1 MISVSD
7 LPHLPHLNAALNS
20 ASAIFLLLGYRFI
33 RRKRIKQHKI
43 CMLTA
48 VTVSILFFI
57 SYLIYHYNVG
67 SRPFQGQGWIRPVYF
82 AILLSHTVLAVVN
95 VPIVIITLIRV
106 FQEKFDQHARLAS
119 RFTFPLW
126 LYVSVTGV
134 IVYVMLYHL

>member
-1 MISVSD
+1 MSVSD
-7 LPHLPHLNAALNS
+7 LPHLNAALNS
-20 ASAIFLLLGYRFI
+20 ASAIFLLLGYLFI
-33 RRKRIKQHKI
+33 RRKRIKQHKV

-95 VPIVIITLIRV
+95 VPIVIVTLIRA

>member
-1 MISVSD
+1 MISVSS
-7 LPHLPHLNAALNS
+7 LAHLNAALNA
-20 ASAIFLLLGYRFI
+20 ASAVFLVLGYRFI
-33 RRKRIKQHKI
+33 RRKRIKQHKF
-43 CMLTA
+43 CMLSA
-48 VTVSILFFI
+48 VATSILFFI
-57 SYLIYHYNVG
+57 SYLIYHYNIG

-95 VPIVIITLIRV
+95 VPIVVVTLVRA

-126 LYVSVTGV
+126 LYVSITGV

>member
-1 MISVSD
+1 MSVSD
-7 LPHLPHLNAALNS
+7 LPHLNAALNS

-33 RRKRIKQHKI
+33 RRKRIKQHKV

-95 VPIVIITLIRV
+95 VPIVIVTLIRA

>member
-7 LPHLPHLNAALNS
+7 LPHLNAALNS

-95 VPIVIITLIRV
+95 VPIVIVTLIRA

>member
-7 LPHLPHLNAALNS
+7 LPHLNAALNS

-48 VTVSILFFI
+48 VTISVLFLI

-95 VPIVIITLIRV
+95 VPIVIITLIRA

-126 LYVSVTGV
+126 LYVSITGV

>member
-7 LPHLPHLNAALNS
+7 LPHLNAALNS
-20 ASAIFLLLGYRFI
+20 ASALFLLLGYRFI

-95 VPIVIITLIRV
+95 VPIVIVTLIRA

>member
-7 LPHLPHLNAALNS
+7 LPHLNAALNT
-20 ASAIFLLLGYRFI
+20 ASAVFLVLGYRFI
-33 RRKRIKQHKI
+33 RRKRIQQHKI
-43 CMLTA
+43 CMLSA
-48 VTVSILFFI
+48 VTVSVLFFI

-95 VPIVIITLIRV
+95 VPIVIVTLVRA
-106 FQEKFDQHARLAS
+106 FQEKFDQHARLAA

-134 IVYVMLYHL
+134 IVYLMLYHL

>member
-7 LPHLPHLNAALNS
+7 LPHLNAALNS
-20 ASAIFLLLGYRFI
+20 ASAIFLVLGYRFI

-95 VPIVIITLIRV
+95 VPIVIVTLIRA

>member
-7 LPHLPHLNAALNS
+7 LPHLNAALNS

-67 SRPFQGQGWIRPVYF
+67 SRPFQGQGWI
-82 AILLSHTVLAVVN
+82 
-95 VPIVIITLIRV
+95 
-106 FQEKFDQHARLAS
+106 
-119 RFTFPLW
+119 
-126 LYVSVTGV
+126 
-134 IVYVMLYHL
+134 

>member
-1 MISVSD
+1 MISVSS
-7 LPHLPHLNAALNS
+7 LAHVNAMLNAAS
-20 ASAIFLLLGYRFI
+20 AVFLVLGYRYI

-43 CMLTA
+43 CMLSA
-48 VTVSILFFI
+48 VTVSVLFFI

-67 SRPFQGQGWIRPVYF
+67 SRPFLGQGWIRSVYF

-95 VPIVIITLIRV
+95 VPIVIVTLIRA

>member
-7 LPHLPHLNAALNS
+7 LPHLNAALNS
-20 ASAIFLLLGYRFI
+20 ASAIFLLLGYLFI
-33 RRKRIKQHKI
+33 RRKRIKQHKV

-95 VPIVIITLIRV
+95 VPIVIVTLIRA

>member
-1 MISVSD
+1 MSVSD
-7 LPHLPHLNAALNS
+7 LPHLNAALNS

-95 VPIVIITLIRV
+95 VPIVIVTLIRA

-134 IVYVMLYHL
+134 IVYAMLYHL

>member
-7 LPHLPHLNAALNS
+7 LPHLNAALNS

-95 VPIVIITLIRV
+95 VPIVIVTLIRA

-134 IVYVMLYHL
+134 IVYAMLYHL

>member
-1 MISVSD
+1 MSVSD
-7 LPHLPHLNAALNS
+7 LPHLNAALNS
-20 ASAIFLLLGYRFI
+20 ASALFLLLGYRFI

-95 VPIVIITLIRV
+95 VPIVIVTLIRA

>member
-7 LPHLPHLNAALNS
+7 LPHLNAALNS

-95 VPIVIITLIRV
+95 VPIVIVTLVRA